1 MISYQ
6 RGSNSRLHLLPQ
18 ESSLVR
24 ERTRDRVSSMR
35 SSVLLAHSPDDFAFS
50 AAWLQIRPQFALL
63 PYIVDIQTKII
74 NEMRS
79 ELEVLQHQRDLL
91 EHQLDQLLELH
102 GAADDVITLRLDVES
117 SVPARIVSEIDA
129 PFHYFGE
136 ETEE

>member
-6 RGSNSRLHLLPQ
+6 RGNRLLLPQ

-24 ERTRDRVSSMR
+24 ERTRDRASSMR
-35 SSVLLAHSPDDFAFS
+35 SSGLPAHPADFAFS
-50 AAWLQIRPQFALL
+50 AEWLQIRPQFALL

-79 ELEVLQHQRDLL
+79 ELEVLQHQREML
-91 EHQLDQLLELH
+91 EHQLDGLLELR

-117 SVPARIVSEIDA
+117 TIPARVVGEIDD
-129 PFHYFGE
+129 PFYYFGE